1 MPGSTRLLSAFVTDL
16 GDMTAA
22 TGTDQPSSE
31 APRVGETPQV
41 RAWVCAAQ
49 AGDRDA
55 FDALVGVYYRAVY
68 RTAMAALQRSEDAED
83 ATQDA
88 FVLAWRKVSAFRGD
102 STFKTWL
109 LTIVW
114 RQALDRR
121 KTCERWWRKRQTPAL
136 TEDSAWDDG
145 LDRIATPDADP
156 ERLAGVRG
164 RLTHVRRAIAGL
176 SPKLRDT
183 LLLACSGEYGY
194 DEIATMLGVPIGTVK
209 WRVAEA
215 RRLLNKELS

>member
-1 MPGSTRLLSAFVTDL
+1 MTGLFV
-16 GDMTAA
+16 GD
-22 TGTDQPSSE
+22 
-31 APRVGETPQV
+31 TPQV
-41 RAWVCAAQ
+41 RAWIAAAQ
-49 AGDRDA
+49 AGDRAA
-55 FDALVGVYYRAVY
+55 FDALVGLYYRAVY

-88 FVLAWRKVSAFRGD
+88 FVLAWRKIGGFRGD
-102 STFKTWL
+102 SSFKTWL

-121 KTCERWWRKRQTPAL
+121 KARDGWWRRKQTPVA
-136 TEDSAWDDG
+136 TDDSEWNDG
-145 LDRIATPDADP
+145 LDRIATSDADP
-156 ERLAGVRG
+156 ERLAGARG
-164 RLTHVRRAIAGL
+164 RLMQVRHAIAGL

-194 DEIATMLGVPIGTVK
+194 DEIATMLGVPLGTVK

-215 RRLLNKELS
+215 RRLLNKELP

>member
-1 MPGSTRLLSAFVTDL
+1 
-16 GDMTAA
+16 MTAA
-22 TGTDQPSSE
+22 PGTDQTAPE
-31 APRVGETPQV
+31 ALRVGETPQI
-41 RAWVCAAQ
+41 RAWVQAAQ

-88 FVLAWRKVSAFRGD
+88 FVLAWRKVPAFRGE

-121 KTCERWWRKRQTPAL
+121 ARRDRWWRRQPTPTAF
-136 TEDSAWDDG
+136 ENGEPDG
-145 LDRIATPDADP
+145 GVETLVTSDADP
-156 ERLAGVRG
+156 ERVAAARARLRQVQAGIAS
-164 RLTHVRRAIAGL
+164 LT
-176 SPKLRDT
+176 PKLRDT
-183 LLLACSGEYGY
+183 LLLASSGDHSY
-194 DEIATMLGVPIGTVK
+194 DEIATMLGVPSGTVK

-215 RRLLNKELS
+215 RRILKKDDGDAS